1 VKRDS
6 LSYHII
12 IGLLRVALVLSLTW
26 ACWAIY
32 RNLST
37 DGGAVPHRTQS
48 SAQTM
53 LAIRLS
59 PSQLLEG
66 QSLEI
71 PVELYPIDLTAVQHE
86 YYSERRA
93 GVRFEDFLQ
102 KKLNGRQTLQ
112 AKLDR
117 DGGGA
122 LMVPEGSWWIYA
134 TLNGPVTTEWRV
146 PLNVSGARQQID
158 LTSANEY
165 MRWKSF

>member
-1 VKRDS
+1 
-6 LSYHII
+6 
-12 IGLLRVALVLSLTW
+12 
-26 ACWAIY
+26 
-32 RNLST
+32 
-37 DGGAVPHRTQS
+37 
-48 SAQTM
+48 M
-53 LAIRLS
+53 LAIKLS

-134 TLNGPVTTEWRV
+134 TLNGAVTTEWRV
-146 PLNVSGARQQID
+146 PLNVSGLRQQVD
-158 LTSANEY
+158 LTPANEY